1 MLHHVQNDAMYS
13 DIMETIGKVENKQ
26 TGGRLSLVD
35 LMTSLASGQTR

>member
-1 MLHHVQNDAMYS
+1 MLHHVQNDAMCS

-26 TGGRLSLVD
+26 TGERLSLVD